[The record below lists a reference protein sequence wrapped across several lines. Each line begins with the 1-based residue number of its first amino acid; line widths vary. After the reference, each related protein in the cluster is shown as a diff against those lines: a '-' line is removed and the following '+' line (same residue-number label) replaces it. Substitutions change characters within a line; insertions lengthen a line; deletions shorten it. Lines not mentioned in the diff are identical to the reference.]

1 MTSPDNT
8 SWYNLHEVTETGQ
21 VERII
26 PRMDAQTEAIYAA
39 LA

>member
-1 MTSPDNT
+1 M
-8 SWYNLHEVTETGQ
+8 TETGQ